1 MYLLVILIV
10 KAASLKSPDED
21 SFSNLLPLYKTDFLH
36 LFCITYSEIT
46 KILTLP
52 PTVLE
57 TLSQRVNGIE
67 LMELSSTPGSQLI
80 YSCCGFVPVSVS
92 RKQMSSLHSSVYSN
106 KSIRGKK

>member
-1 MYLLVILIV
+1 MPMYLLVILIV

-36 LFCITYSEIT
+36 LFCITYSEST

-67 LMELSSTPGSQLI
+67 QHTWISAHLLLLWICPSFCI
-80 YSCCGFVPVSVS
+80 
-92 RKQMSSLHSSVYSN
+92 
-106 KSIRGKK
+106 